1 VIDIFI
7 TFEKNFKQ
15 IKKAMKK
22 LIYLFVIVLVVV
34 VSCKKDN
41 TTTTTTPTTTLNPVQ
56 KQWGFV
62 LEYTATWC
70 YYCGQWGAS
79 TMDTLCNSSHYVA
92 GISCHASSDPMYN
105 ATLNASFEADRTD
118 GGGIPSFW
126 IGDNANYDASTLSS
140 LLAQTATAALD
151 LNYTKSGSTIT
162 VNTETKFFTAG
173 TGNYFLSVYLI
184 ESGIDGSTTAPTA
197 YVQNNPPNPATY
209 VHKRVLRTSSIPSN
223 AFGESIVNGSV
234 AAGKTINKTYTLTVD
249 PTWTKTLN
257 VIAVLWNY
265 NSAAAV
271 PQYKFVNC
279 IQK

>member
-1 VIDIFI
+1 
-7 TFEKNFKQ
+7 
-15 IKKAMKK
+15 MKK
-22 LIYLFVIVLVVV
+22 IIYLFIIVLVVFT
-34 VSCKKDN
+34 SCKKDTTA
-41 TTTTTTPTTTLNPVQ
+41 TTTTSTLNPTQ

-62 LEYTATWC
+62 LEYTATWS
-70 YYCGQWGAS
+70 YGCGKIGYP
-79 TMDTLCNSSHYVA
+79 TMDSLCTSNPYVI
-92 GISCHASSDPMYN
+92 GISCHASNDPFYN
-105 ATLNASFEADRTD
+105 ATLNSSFEADRTD

-126 IGDNANYDASTLSS
+126 IGDNANYDASTLTS

-173 TGNYFLSVYLI
+173 TGNYYLSVYLI
-184 ESGIDGSTTAPTA
+184 ESGIDGSDRAATA
-197 YVQNNPPNPATY
+197 YQQNGLAGTADTATY
-209 VHKRVLRTSSIPSN
+209 VHKRVLRTTSIPSN
-223 AFGESIVNGSV
+223 AFGESIVSGSV